1 MAGFERAMIDKI
13 AGLERKLKTAIR
25 YCETEEETHRN
36 NVDFTTD
43 KGYMYYSKE
52 MTLIPER
59 KGAAVTSAE
68 RKKDMYKSQKDSAIA
83 RLKTEVEM
91 LRHKMEQKENEIG
104 ILETLI
110 ENNNNIVE
118 KELRDIES
126 KYDLQVEEYSLKQNT
141 IRESLSYPTGKTYLR
156 NKELVG
162 ILEDEIAKTRREM
175 YEIAEKELE
184 RKKTNAIALVERE
197 KAEADRKDREERQQA
212 LILKYAADTAKEQ
225 AKAARWKLLDE
236 KIRQEQ
242 EEEEWV
248 EKEMEKLNSI
258 KE

>member
-1 MAGFERAMIDKI
+1 MMDKI
-13 AGLERKLKTAIR
+13 AGLERKLKTAMR

-52 MTLIPER
+52 MTLIPDR
-59 KGAAVTSAE
+59 KGAAITSAE

-83 RLKTEVEM
+83 KLKTEVEM
-91 LRHKMEQKENEIG
+91 LRRKIEQKENEIG
-104 ILETLI
+104 ILEALI

-126 KYDLQVEEYSLKQNT
+126 KYDLQVEEYVLKQNT

-162 ILEDEIAKTRREM
+162 ILQDEIAKTRREWTDIM
-175 YEIAEKELE
+175 EKELE
-184 RKKTNAIALVERE
+184 RTRANAIAQMERD

-212 LILKYAADTAKEQ
+212 MILKYAADTAKQQ

-242 EEEEWV
+242 EDEEWV
-248 EKEMEKLNSI
+248 EKEMEKLEMEKLNSI